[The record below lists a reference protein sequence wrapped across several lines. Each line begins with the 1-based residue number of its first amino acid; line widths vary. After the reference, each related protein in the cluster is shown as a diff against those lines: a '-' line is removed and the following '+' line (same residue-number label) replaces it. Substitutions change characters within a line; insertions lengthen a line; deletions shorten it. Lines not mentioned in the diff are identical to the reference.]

1 MFWEE
6 VDEVATT
13 LVLGPMARHHS
24 TACPPPAR
32 PRCRRHAAALLLRGR
47 LHTLPQGPAAADAR
61 GGGRVGGVGSLG
73 GAQSGAW
80 RMCALGINVL
90 RISTAQLEALAG
102 VAVDALQAALN
113 SFLAASPHQVVQ
125 DIQRGKLPGPGEV
138 RAVGG
143 RWGWGRDAA
152 GTLLSAVRVLR
163 SHPAFPLP
171 CDAEQ
176 VPWEAREIQLFG
188 KPVMQPRLIAYMAD
202 GPEMQYSYSGATVT
216 PTPW

>member
-1 MFWEE
+1 M
-6 VDEVATT
+6 
-13 LVLGPMARHHS
+13 
-24 TACPPPAR
+24 
-32 PRCRRHAAALLLRGR
+32 
-47 LHTLPQGPAAADAR
+47 
-61 GGGRVGGVGSLG
+61 GGVGSLG

-143 RWGWGRDAA
+143 GSAA
-152 GTLLSAVRVLR
+152 A
-163 SHPAFPLP
+163 A
-171 CDAEQ
+171 
-176 VPWEAREIQLFG
+176 
-188 KPVMQPRLIAYMAD
+188 AD
-202 GPEMQYSYSGATVT
+202 GGAAAARLGSEDGSSLGSADGSGPSGSGAQLLLHDWQLADRAVQEAADTGAIRVRARSVERE
-216 PTPW
+216 PPPP

>member
-1 MFWEE
+1 MGTHPWPSR
-6 VDEVATT
+6 TPT
-13 LVLGPMARHHS
+13 QPN
-24 TACPPPAR
+24 PPPR
-32 PRCRRHAAALLLRGR
+32 PTTH
-47 LHTLPQGPAAADAR
+47 PP
-61 GGGRVGGVGSLG
+61 V
-73 GAQSGAW
+73 
-80 RMCALGINVL
+80 
-90 RISTAQLEALAG
+90 STCSEE
-102 VAVDALQAALN
+102 
-113 SFLAASPHQVVQ
+113 AASLY
-125 DIQRGKLPGPGEV
+125 RKLRDEV

>member
-1 MFWEE
+1 MSEQASGWVSE
-6 VDEVATT
+6 VRWAPAT
-13 LVLGPMARHHS
+13 VPCPS
-24 TACPPPAR
+24 THPLPPA
-32 PRCRRHAAALLLRGR
+32 L
-47 LHTLPQGPAAADAR
+47 
-61 GGGRVGGVGSLG
+61 
-73 GAQSGAW
+73 
-80 RMCALGINVL
+80 CA
-90 RISTAQLEALAG
+90 SACSEE
-102 VAVDALQAALN
+102 
-113 SFLAASPHQVVQ
+113 AASLY
-125 DIQRGKLPGPGEV
+125 RKLRDEV

-152 GTLLSAVRVLR
+152 GTQLSAVRVLR

-216 PTPW
+216 PTPR